1 MAAELISLKTIFS
14 KHLLPSYTLTAIGI
28 ILSIISFLFLPKEIP
43 LWYSLPIAEQQL
55 VPKIFIFL
63 FPALMVVAVSLIH
76 SSIILHLRAMDQT
89 IVRIFSYTTT
99 LIILLFLLGLIHSM
113 YIFL

>member
-1 MAAELISLKTIFS
+1 MPAELISLKAIFS
-14 KHLLPSYTLTAIGI
+14 KHLLPSYTLTGIGI
-28 ILSIISFLFLPKEIP
+28 VLSIISFLFLPKEIP

-63 FPALMVVAVSLIH
+63 FPALMGIVSLIH
-76 SSIILHLRAMDQT
+76 SSIILHLRAMDLT

-99 LIILLFLLGLIHSM
+99 LIILLFLLGLIHSI